1 MGTYD
6 HVEIKIECPKC
17 GKIISGFQTKDG
29 PRQFLYLR
37 PGLTFDRWWM
47 DKPDDCYHNRE
58 FHLIAYGYCECKYLI
73 KEYLPY
79 CLSKNATFS
88 MLNILSSQLS
98 IGCNSL
104 FVIMLIY

>member
-6 HVEIKIECPKC
+6 HVEIEIECPKC

-73 KEYLPY
+73 KIQFPLIPVTRNKVLLGPKYE
-79 CLSKNATFS
+79 
-88 MLNILSSQLS
+88 ILEDPE
-98 IGCNSL
+98 
-104 FVIMLIY
+104 

>member
-58 FHLIAYGYCECKYLI
+58 FHLVAYDYCECGREIVIRFPLIPVTCNKVLLGPKY
-73 KEYLPY
+73 E
-79 CLSKNATFS
+79 
-88 MLNILSSQLS
+88 ILEDPE
-98 IGCNSL
+98 
-104 FVIMLIY
+104 

>member
-6 HVEIKIECPKC
+6 HVEIEVKCPKC

-73 KEYLPY
+73 KIQFPLIPVTCNKVLLGPKYE
-79 CLSKNATFS
+79 
-88 MLNILSSQLS
+88 ILEDPR
-98 IGCNSL
+98 
-104 FVIMLIY
+104 

>member
-6 HVEIKIECPKC
+6 HVEIEIECPKC
-17 GKIISGFQTKDG
+17 GKIVSNFQTKDG

-58 FHLIAYGYCECKYLI
+58 FHLVAYDYCKCGREIVIRFPLI
-73 KEYLPY
+73 LVTCNKVLLGSEYE
-79 CLSKNATFS
+79 
-88 MLNILSSQLS
+88 ILEDPR
-98 IGCNSL
+98 
-104 FVIMLIY
+104 